1 MAWMWWLAA
10 ALVLGV
16 VELLVVEFV
25 FVMFAGGALA
35 AMVAALLGAPV
46 WGQVLAFAV
55 VSALLLL
62 VVLPVA
68 REWLHRSTPE
78 TATNVQALLGRPA
91 RVVLEVSETGGRVKL
106 LGEVWTARSAHPGDV
121 FAVGEDVVVTEINGA
136 IAMVE
141 RADSRINP

>member
-35 AMVAALLGAPV
+35 AMVAALLGAPA

-55 VSALLLL
+55 VSALLLA
-62 VVLPVA
+62 VVLPIA
-68 REWLHRSTPE
+68 REWLHRSSPE
-78 TATNVQALLGRPA
+78 TATNAQALLGRPA

-106 LGEVWTARSAHPGDV
+106 LGEVWTARSAHQNEV
-121 FAVGEDVVVTEINGA
+121 FAVDEDVVVTEINGA
-136 IAMVE
+136 IAMVARPE
-141 RADSRINP
+141 KN